1 MGTEDSR
8 KQIWYS
14 GSDEP
19 KYKFNILY
27 LKEKNIMRKLM
38 NKKGFSLVEL
48 MIVVVI
54 MGILIA
60 VAIPLYGAITANA
73 NNKTCANNIKT
84 IKSNAAAY
92 KTNYNSNVATYADIE
107 SMFEDKRM
115 PECPLSDDGDH
126 TNDYTVGDIDAAS
139 GAVSV
144 QCANYNVEGQTGY
157 DEADDTHDPS
167 GHATV
172 TTGFTGTPTNP

>member
-1 MGTEDSR
+1 
-8 KQIWYS
+8 
-14 GSDEP
+14 
-19 KYKFNILY
+19 
-27 LKEKNIMRKLM
+27 MRKLM

-60 VAIPLYGAITANA
+60 VAIPLYGAITENA

-92 KTNYNSNVATYADIE
+92 KTNYNQNVTSYQDIE

-115 PECPLSDDGDH
+115 PECPLKDDGNH
-126 TNDYTVGDIDAAS
+126 ANDYIVGIADAS
-139 GAVSV
+139 TGAVLV
-144 QCANYNVEGQTGY
+144 KCQNVSDGTGG
-157 DEADDTHDPS
+157 ADKHAPS
-167 GHATV
+167 GSDATV
-172 TTGFTGTPTNP
+172 TGFTGSAPTEDTANP